1 MKILDNN
8 YTLLIVIACFLLII
22 IIGLSILKYKC
33 LSTVEKNREFY
44 NKIVLPYSKVK
55 RSFDDT
61 NFSSSYLIE
70 IFKCIYEN
78 V

>member
-8 YTLLIVIACFLLII
+8 YTLLIVIVCSLLII
-22 IIGLSILKYKC
+22 IISLFILKYKC
-33 LSTVEKNREFY
+33 IFTVEKNRGFH
-44 NKIVLPYSKVK
+44 NKIVLPYNKVK
-55 RSFDDT
+55 KSFDDT
-61 NFSSSYLIE
+61 NYSSSYLIE